1 MAPDKTT
8 EQNDAA
14 SGTPLHRADGVC
26 DGAAS
31 CPPDEP
37 AKDGPL
43 DQELDRALDD
53 SFPASDPD
61 L

>member
-1 MAPDKTT
+1 MTLHQA
-8 EQNDAA
+8 
-14 SGTPLHRADGVC
+14 PLHRADGEC

-43 DQELDRALDD
+43 DRELDQALDD